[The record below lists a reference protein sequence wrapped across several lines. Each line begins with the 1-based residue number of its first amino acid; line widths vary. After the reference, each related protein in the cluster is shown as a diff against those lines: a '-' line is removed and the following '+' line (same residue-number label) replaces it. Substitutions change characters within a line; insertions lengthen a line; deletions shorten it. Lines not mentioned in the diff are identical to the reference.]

1 MRYIKYLFYHVKR
14 GMIKLQV
21 SKEIHASLDKIWN
34 IVSDIDREPE
44 FWHGTKSVKNMK
56 KDGNVVE
63 RETVIAF
70 RNTVSKKTVI
80 LDAKNSVKKK
90 NSQWTYYWY

>member
-1 MRYIKYLFYHVKR
+1 
-14 GMIKLQV
+14 MIKLHV
-21 SKEIHASLDKIWN
+21 GKEIHASLDKIWN
-34 IVSDIDREPE
+34 LVSNIDREPE

-56 KDGNVVE
+56 KDGDAVE
-63 RETVIAF
+63 RKTVIAF